1 MSTLK
6 DPVGPKDRKVYLRR
20 RLIVLL
26 ALLAVVAVVVLIIVR
41 PGSSGGVADASQVEV
56 PEDLVESPS
65 PGADEEGG
73 AAGESDDVAACA
85 AGQLTVTPATDKGDY
100 AAGEQPQ
107 LSLSVE
113 NTGED
118 PCSADLGSANLQFVI
133 ASGDDEVWRS
143 ADCQEN
149 PEHLAVILE
158 PGAPLTTESIAWD
171 RTRSSPETCDISRDP
186 VSADGASYHLRTTA
200 AGVQGTGTAQFLL
213 Y

>member
-1 MSTLK
+1 MSTLR
-6 DPVGPKDRKVYLRR
+6 DPVGPKDRKVYVRR
-20 RLIVLL
+20 RLFVLL
-26 ALLAVVAVVVLIIVR
+26 GLLAVIAVVVLIIVR
-41 PGSSGGVADASQVEV
+41 PGSSGGVASASQVEV

-65 PGADEEGG
+65 PESET
-73 AAGESDDVAACA
+73 AGEAGGEDGEVAACA

-100 AAGEQPQ
+100 AAGELPQ

-113 NTGED
+113 NTGEE

-143 ADCQEN
+143 VDCQEN
-149 PEHLAVILE
+149 AEHLAVILE
-158 PGAPLTTESIAWD
+158 PGTPLETEAIAWD

-186 VSADGASYHLRTTA
+186 VSAGGASYHLRTTA